1 MVEQVTHQVHRQVK
15 ETMVEV
21 IVQKEQV
28 VHQQSPLELEVV
40 QERLEQT
47 QILQT
52 ETILVVQVQQ
62 VVY

>member
-1 MVEQVTHQVHRQVK
+1 
-15 ETMVEV
+15 EV
-21 IVQKEQV
+21 VVQEEQV
-28 VHQQSPLELEVV
+28 VQHQLQLVLEAV

-47 QILQT
+47 RILQT